1 MEKTK
6 PKKELMIKFTPRTKE
21 EESHI
26 SRLKWIIKMK
36 RKGDWGIAGEMIG
49 LSWPNAQRAFQR
61 VYSKHHLKVVEAM
74 EQIIN
79 NRLKE
84 LAQETDKSNN

>member
-1 MEKTK
+1 MEKTR
-6 PKKELMIKFTPRTKE
+6 PKKELMIRFTPRTKE
-21 EESHI
+21 EEKHLL
-26 SRLKWIIKMK
+26 RLKWIIGMK
-36 RKGDWGIAGEMIG
+36 RKGDWGIAGEIVG

-79 NRLKE
+79 KRLKE
-84 LAQETDKSNN
+84 LAQEANKTDN

>member
-21 EESHI
+21 EENHL

-36 RKGDWGIAGEMIG
+36 RKGDWGIVGDMVG
-49 LSWPNAQRAFQR
+49 LSWPNTQRAFQR
-61 VYSKHHLKVVEAM
+61 VYSKHHLKVVETM
-74 EQIIN
+74 EQVIN
-79 NRLKE
+79 KRLKE
-84 LAQETDKSNN
+84 LAQEVNETGN